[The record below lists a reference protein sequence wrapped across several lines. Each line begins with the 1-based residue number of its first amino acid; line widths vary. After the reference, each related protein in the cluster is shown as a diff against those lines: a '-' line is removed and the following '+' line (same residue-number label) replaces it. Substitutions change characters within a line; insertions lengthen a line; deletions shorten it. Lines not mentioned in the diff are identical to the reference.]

1 MTYVHSLCKP
11 LIGLLGGVWSVQC
24 VIWCPDEFL
33 LRVWEGFRNYL
44 VSALLR
50 GGNRQSCHP
59 RRISGMWSNG
69 KACRLCTSKACDLT
83 AAPTSC
89 VCLVALIFVATLRR
103 AVEASLSRCVHIK
116 FSVCWFKQLLLLL
129 KAQAPPSTPPA
140 HKHEHIRMAFCVTPP
155 SVGLHWCPCVVWR
168 LVQQAQGTAGS
179 KAHCNWRQNGSRLGG
194 PALFTVPGWA
204 RLV

>member
-1 MTYVHSLCKP
+1 MLTKTLLSCSTGIFFFCVGGLRFWLGSVTYVRSLCKP

-50 GGNRQSCHP
+50 GGNGQSCHP

-89 VCLVALIFVATLRR
+89 VCSVALIFVATLRR
-103 AVEASLSRCVHIK
+103 AVEASLSLCVHIK

-140 HKHEHIRMAFCVTPP
+140 HKHEHIRMAFCVTPLP
-155 SVGLHWCPCVVWR
+155 LAYTDV
-168 LVQQAQGTAGS
+168 LV
-179 KAHCNWRQNGSRLGG
+179 
-194 PALFTVPGWA
+194 
-204 RLV
+204 